1 MPSPFF
7 EHELEVLDRCAAEA
21 GSWGGLLR
29 VLVNEPIR
37 TRSAG
42 RAALREAIE
51 SHLER
56 AAVEKAEVSSRATP
70 ASAQGR

>member
-1 MPSPFF
+1 MPSPFL
-7 EHELEVLDRCAAEA
+7 EDELEVLDRCAAEA

-29 VLVNEPIR
+29 CLIDEPIR

-42 RAALREAIE
+42 RVALRQALE

-56 AAVEKAEVSSRATP
+56 SAVERAEVLSRATP
-70 ASAQGR
+70 ALAQRR